1 MKAKRF
7 RPAVAAI
14 LLLAAA
20 VTASALDLEGTYAV
34 RGTNPG
40 GQGEYR
46 GEVVITGNGDTYRVV
61 WSVGTAYV
69 GTGVVLDN
77 VLAVAYVDETQAA
90 VGIVAYRIFEG
101 GDRLEGIWCPLGS
114 SILGTETMEKE

>member
-20 VTASALDLEGTYAV
+20 VTAGALDLEGTYSV

-40 GQGEYR
+40 NQGDYR
-46 GEVVITGNGDTYRVV
+46 GEVVITGSGDAYRVV

-69 GTGVVLDN
+69 GTGVVLDD
-77 VLAVAYVDETQAA
+77 VLAVAYVDETQTA